1 MIIWFFSL
9 TLHIWKM
16 VYIDKIKKKMS
27 EHDGTKLN
35 KIKII
40 FQIKKKNKK
49 KRWVV
54 VGLDSPAGSPF
65 NYQND
70 W

>member
-1 MIIWFFSL
+1 
-9 TLHIWKM
+9 M

-40 FQIKKKNKK
+40 FQIKKKKQKK
-49 KRWVV
+49 TLSCSRPRQPCLVAPLTTKMI
-54 VGLDSPAGSPF
+54 GSEAWPPL
-65 NYQND
+65 
-70 W
+70 

>member
-1 MIIWFFSL
+1 
-9 TLHIWKM
+9 
-16 VYIDKIKKKMS
+16 MS

-49 KRWVV
+49 KNVE
-54 VGLDSPAGSPF
+54 LF
-65 NYQND
+65 
-70 W
+70 

>member
-1 MIIWFFSL
+1 
-9 TLHIWKM
+9 M

-54 VGLDSPAGSPF
+54 LGLDSPAGSPF

>member
-1 MIIWFFSL
+1 
-9 TLHIWKM
+9 M

-40 FQIKKKNKK
+40 FQIKKKTKK
-49 KRWVV
+49 NVELC
-54 VGLDSPAGSPF
+54 LDSPAGSPF